1 MKTAQPIFRTVSLI
15 GAVLLLGGCGS
26 SCDEESLKA
35 KQEEIKSKMMQ
46 VVASGDMNKIMG
58 LTRKM
63 QKIAAS
69 ASASDKD
76 NLQAACKMADEI
88 LDELD

>member
-1 MKTAQPIFRTVSLI
+1 MEKARKLGQMALVAGSL
-15 GAVLLLGGCGS
+15 LLLGGCGS
-26 SCDEESLKA
+26 KCDEEALKA
-35 KQEEIKSKMMQ
+35 KQEEIKQKMMQ

-58 LTRKM
+58 LTQKM

-76 NLQAACKMADEI
+76 NLQAACEMADEI